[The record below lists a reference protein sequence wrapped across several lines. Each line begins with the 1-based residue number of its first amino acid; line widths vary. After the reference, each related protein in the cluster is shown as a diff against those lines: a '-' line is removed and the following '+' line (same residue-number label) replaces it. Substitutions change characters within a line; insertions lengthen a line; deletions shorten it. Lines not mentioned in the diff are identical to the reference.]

1 MANQKKKLTFDGIRK
16 LVSQKGITIHF
27 VGIGGVSM
35 YSLARLALLLGARV
49 TGSDRIVSPRTK
61 ELALRGVKIFIGHEG
76 SNVRGAGLVVYSHAI
91 SERNSE
97 LINANNLGIPTVSR
111 AELLGALMLDYK
123 GRIGIS
129 GTHGKSTTVSMLDAI
144 FSAGMSQPTTL
155 SGAELINGEP
165 LRVGRGEML
174 IYEACEYRDSF
185 LCFSPT
191 VAIALNLE
199 LDHTDYFHDIK
210 AMRSSY
216 VKALSKATTFVL
228 LNLDDEHLSEI
239 MYDIHARVITFGQGE
254 RADWRYNITAFLD
267 DGMEFTLYH
276 HGAKV
281 VKIKL
286 SVPGVHN
293 VTDAAAAAAAALEMG
308 AGVQIV
314 KEAIESFRGVPRR
327 LELVGNHQGRPV
339 YYDYA
344 HHPTEIIAGI
354 NALKPIAR
362 DFITVVFKP
371 HTFSRTMALWS
382 EFSAALSLADHI
394 VLTDIYPARE
404 KPITG
409 VNSRR
414 LAADIGERAYY
425 AADHEVCSVID
436 EHTQGVI
443 IVMGAGD
450 TEMIKNDLISK

>member
-16 LVSQKGITIHF
+16 LASQKGITIHF

-35 YSLARLALLLGARV
+35 YSLARLALLLGATV

-216 VKALSKATTFVL
+216 VKALSKASTFVL

-239 MYDIHARVITFGQGE
+239 MHDIHARVITFGQGE
-254 RADWRYNITAFLD
+254 RADWRYHITAFLD

-327 LELVGNHQGRPV
+327 LELVGNHHGRPV

-436 EHTQGVI
+436 EHTQGAI